1 MQWKSATVHRALWA
15 GTALLA
21 GCANLPLA
29 LVPEGTPHFA
39 LEEVN
44 GRVLVTRDTAY
55 FVASPDT
62 GLEVGDRVVS
72 MDNAEALLL
81 FTQTDEQGELL
92 GEPCQLR
99 LPASA
104 QITLQSYRDCFDEN
118 AIVLNNV
125 VAEPAA
131 EANGDTTQ
139 TAVSVDSETGQ
150 ETPDQPGVF

>member
-1 MQWKSATVHRALWA
+1 MRWRSATVHCALWA
-15 GTALLA
+15 GTVFLA
-21 GCANLPLA
+21 GCANLPLV

-44 GRVLVTRDTAY
+44 GRVLVTRGTAY

-62 GLEVGDRVVS
+62 LLEVGDRVVS

-81 FTQTDEQGELL
+81 FTQTDAQDEPL

-125 VAEPAA
+125 AAEPAA
-131 EANGDTTQ
+131 ESSDDGATESAAS
-139 TAVSVDSETGQ
+139 AVSDN
-150 ETPDQPGVF
+150 